1 MENLVNHDRYI
12 FPCNRW
18 LSKKEEDKQIVREL
32 PAQGPGIKQPL
43 RVMKYM
49 VDVYTGKQM
58 SAGTDANVFI
68 NIFGE
73 VGDTGGSK
81 RRIMPWSLEM
91 LASFLDRPLEYSSK
105 NTNKFE
111 KGQVRSD
118 QKSPVRVTAWISLGG

>member
-1 MENLVNHDRYI
+1 MENLVTHDRYI
-12 FPCNRW
+12 FPCSRW

-49 VDVYTGKQM
+49 IDVYTGKPM
-58 SAGTDANVFI
+58 NAGTDANVFI

-81 RRIMPWSLEM
+81 RRIMPLSLEM
-91 LASFLDRPLEYSSK
+91 LPSFLDRPLEYSSK

-111 KGQVRSD
+111 KGQVRTAK
-118 QKSPVRVTAWISLGG
+118 KSPVRVTAWISL

>member
-1 MENLVNHDRYI
+1 MENLVNHTRYI
-12 FPCNRW
+12 FLCNRW

-68 NIFGE
+68 NIFGD

-81 RRIMPWSLEM
+81 RRIRPWSLEM
-91 LASFLDRPLEYSSK
+91 LASFLDRPLEYSLK

-111 KGQVRSD
+111 KGQVRTD
-118 QKSPVRVTAWISLGG
+118 KKSLERVTAWISLGG